1 MSKKVF
7 ISAGHGGSDSGAVG
21 NGFKEKDLNLSIALA
36 CGDYLKSRGV
46 EVQMSRV
53 KDEND
58 DINQEARESN
68 AFGPDLA
75 VSIHNNAGGG
85 DGVEA
90 WYSIFGGLG
99 KTCAEN
105 ILAEVVKIGQNSR
118 GAKTKKGSSGKD
130 YYGFI
135 RQTKAPAVI
144 VECAFIDN
152 ATDIQIIN
160 TESKRVVMGEAIAK
174 GILKTLGIADSA
186 PVATTTPVT
195 KSIEE
200 VAKEV
205 IAGKYGNGEAR
216 KIALK
221 NAGYDPSAVQ
231 AKVNELVNGSKIPS
245 FTKSI
250 EEVAK
255 EVIAGKYG
263 NGEARKTA
271 ITNAGYDYAAVQARV
286 NEIVNGSKTSSF
298 TAYKVKVT
306 TSALNIRSGAG
317 TNNKVVGIIR
327 DRGVYTIVDE
337 KSGWGKLK
345 SGAGW
350 ISLKYCKKI

>member
-118 GAKTKKGSSGKD
+118 GAKTRKGSNGRD

-221 NAGYDPSAVQ
+221 NAGYD
-231 AKVNELVNGSKIPS
+231 
-245 FTKSI
+245 
-250 EEVAK
+250 
-255 EVIAGKYG
+255 
-263 NGEARKTA
+263 
-271 ITNAGYDYAAVQARV
+271 YAAVQARV

-298 TAYKVKVT
+298 TSYKVKVT

-317 TNNKVVGIIR
+317 TNNKIVGVIR

-337 KSGWGKLK
+337 KPGWGKLK

>member
-21 NGFKEKDLNLSIALA
+21 NGFKEKDLNLSIAMA
-36 CGDYLKSRGV
+36 CGNYLKSKGV

-53 KDEND
+53 KDED
-58 DINQEARESN
+58 DDLNQEARESN
-68 AFGPDLA
+68 AFGPDLT

-90 WYSIFGGLG
+90 WYSIVGGLG

-118 GAKTKKGSSGKD
+118 GAKTRKGSNGRD

-186 PVATTTPVT
+186 PVTTTTPV
-195 KSIEE
+195 
-200 VAKEV
+200 
-205 IAGKYGNGEAR
+205 
-216 KIALK
+216 
-221 NAGYDPSAVQ
+221 
-231 AKVNELVNGSKIPS
+231 
-245 FTKSI
+245 TKSI

-271 ITNAGYDYAAVQARV
+271 ITNAGYDYASVQAKV

-317 TNNKVVGIIR
+317 TNNKVVGVIR

-350 ISLKYCKKI
+350 ISLKYCKKF

>member
-36 CGDYLKSRGV
+36 CGNYLKSRGV

-58 DINQEARESN
+58 DLNQEARESN
-68 AFGPDLA
+68 AFGPDLT

-90 WYSIFGGLG
+90 WYSIVGGLG

-118 GAKTKKGSSGKD
+118 GAKTRKGSNGRD

-186 PVATTTPVT
+186 PVTTPAPTT

-221 NAGYDPSAVQ
+221 
-231 AKVNELVNGSKIPS
+231 
-245 FTKSI
+245 
-250 EEVAK
+250 
-255 EVIAGKYG
+255 
-263 NGEARKTA
+263 
-271 ITNAGYDYAAVQARV
+271 NAGYDYAAVQARV

>member
-7 ISAGHGGSDSGAVG
+7 VSAGHGGSDSGAVG

-36 CGDYLKSRGV
+36 CGNYLKSKGV
-46 EVQMSRV
+46 EVQMSRMT
-53 KDEND
+53 DEND
-58 DINQEARESN
+58 DVNQEVKESN
-68 AFGPDLA
+68 AFGPDLT

-90 WYSIFGGLG
+90 WYSIGGGLG

-118 GAKTKKGSSGKD
+118 GAKTKKGANGKD

-152 ATDIQIIN
+152 ANDIQIVD
-160 TESKRVVMGEAIAK
+160 TEPERIAMGEAIAK
-174 GILKTLGIADSA
+174 GILMTLGVTDTVPVVEPTPAPA
-186 PVATTTPVT
+186 PVATKT
-195 KSIEE
+195 IEE

-205 IAGKYGNGEAR
+205 IVGKWGNGA
-216 KIALK
+216 
-221 NAGYDPSAVQ
+221 
-231 AKVNELVNGSKIPS
+231 
-245 FTKSI
+245 
-250 EEVAK
+250 
-255 EVIAGKYG
+255 
-263 NGEARKTA
+263 ARKTA
-271 ITNAGYDYAAVQARV
+271 ITKAGYDYAAVQAKV
-286 NEIVNGSKTSSF
+286 NELANGSKTKSF
-298 TAYKVKVT
+298 EAYRVKVT
-306 TSALNIRSGAG
+306 ASALNIRDGAG
-317 TNNKVVGIIR
+317 TNYKINGVINDK
-327 DRGVYTIVDE
+327 GVYTIVDE

-350 ISLKYCKKI
+350 ISLAYCKKI

>member
-21 NGFKEKDLNLSIALA
+21 NGFKEKDLNLSIAMA
-36 CGDYLKSRGV
+36 CGNYLKSKGV

-53 KDEND
+53 KDED
-58 DINQEARESN
+58 DDLNQEARESN
-68 AFGPDLA
+68 AFGPDLT

-90 WYSIFGGLG
+90 WYSIVGGLG

-118 GAKTKKGSSGKD
+118 GAKTRKGSNGRD

-144 VECAFIDN
+144 VECAFVDN
-152 ATDIQIIN
+152 ATDIQIID
-160 TESKRVVMGEAIAK
+160 TEPERVAMGEAIAK
-174 GILKTLGIADSA
+174 GILKTLGITDSV
-186 PVATTTPVT
+186 PVTTPAPAT

-216 KIALK
+216 K
-221 NAGYDPSAVQ
+221 NA
-231 AKVNELVNGSKIPS
+231 I
-245 FTKSI
+245 I
-250 EEVAK
+250 
-255 EVIAGKYG
+255 
-263 NGEARKTA
+263 
-271 ITNAGYDYAAVQARV
+271 NAGYDYNAVQAKV

-298 TAYKVKVT
+298 TVYKVKVT
-306 TSALNIRSGAG
+306 ASALNIRSGAG
-317 TNNKVVGIIR
+317 MKYKITGVIR
-327 DRGVYTIVDE
+327 DKGIYTIVDE

-350 ISLKYCKKI
+350 ISLGYCKKI

>member
-7 ISAGHGGSDSGAVG
+7 ISAGHGGSDSGSVG
-21 NGFKEKDLNLSIALA
+21 NGFKEKDLNLSIAMA
-36 CGDYLKSRGV
+36 CGNYLKSKGV

-53 KDEND
+53 KDED
-58 DINQEARESN
+58 DDLNQEARESN
-68 AFGPDLA
+68 AFGPDLT

-90 WYSIFGGLG
+90 WYSIVGGLG

-118 GAKTKKGSSGKD
+118 GAKTRKGSNGRD

-186 PVATTTPVT
+186 PVTTAAPIT

-231 AKVNELVNGSKIPS
+231 AKVNELVNGSKTP
-245 FTKSI
+245 
-250 EEVAK
+250 
-255 EVIAGKYG
+255 
-263 NGEARKTA
+263 
-271 ITNAGYDYAAVQARV
+271 
-286 NEIVNGSKTSSF
+286 SF

-306 TSALNIRSGAG
+306 TSALNIRSGPG
-317 TNNKVVGIIR
+317 TNNKIVGVIR

>member
-46 EVQMSRV
+46 EVRMSRV

-58 DINQEARESN
+58 DLNQEARESN
-68 AFGPDLA
+68 AFGPDLT

-90 WYSIFGGLG
+90 WYSIVGGLG

-118 GAKTKKGSSGKD
+118 GAKTKKGSGGKD

-221 NAGYDPSAVQ
+221 NAGYD
-231 AKVNELVNGSKIPS
+231 
-245 FTKSI
+245 
-250 EEVAK
+250 
-255 EVIAGKYG
+255 
-263 NGEARKTA
+263 
-271 ITNAGYDYAAVQARV
+271 YAAVQARV
-286 NEIVNGSKTSSF
+286 NEIVNGSKTLSF

-306 TSALNIRSGAG
+306 TSALNIRSGPG

>member
-21 NGFKEKDLNLSIALA
+21 NGFKEKDLNLSIAMA
-36 CGDYLKSRGV
+36 CGNYLKSKGV

-53 KDEND
+53 KDED
-58 DINQEARESN
+58 DDLNQEARESN
-68 AFGPDLA
+68 AFGPDLT

-90 WYSIFGGLG
+90 WYSIVGGLG

-118 GAKTKKGSSGKD
+118 GAKTRKGSNGRD

-186 PVATTTPVT
+186 PMTTPAPTT

-221 NAGYDPSAVQ
+221 NAGYDPSVVQ
-231 AKVNELVNGSKIPS
+231 AKVNELVNGSKTP
-245 FTKSI
+245 
-250 EEVAK
+250 
-255 EVIAGKYG
+255 
-263 NGEARKTA
+263 
-271 ITNAGYDYAAVQARV
+271 
-286 NEIVNGSKTSSF
+286 SF

-306 TSALNIRSGAG
+306 TSALNIRSGPG
-317 TNNKVVGIIR
+317 TNNKVVGLIR

>member
-36 CGDYLKSRGV
+36 CGNYLKSRGV
-46 EVQMSRV
+46 EVRMSRV
-53 KDEND
+53 KDED
-58 DINQEARESN
+58 DDLNQEARESN
-68 AFGPDLA
+68 AFGPDLT

-90 WYSIFGGLG
+90 WYSIVGGLG

-118 GAKTKKGSSGKD
+118 GAKTRRGSNGRD

-152 ATDIQIIN
+152 ATDIRIIN

-186 PVATTTPVT
+186 PMTTPAPTT

-221 NAGYDPSAVQ
+221 NAGYDPS
-231 AKVNELVNGSKIPS
+231 
-245 FTKSI
+245 
-250 EEVAK
+250 
-255 EVIAGKYG
+255 
-263 NGEARKTA
+263 
-271 ITNAGYDYAAVQARV
+271 AVQARV

-317 TNNKVVGIIR
+317 TNNKVVGVIR

>member
-7 ISAGHGGSDSGAVG
+7 ISAGHGSSDSGAVG

-36 CGDYLKSRGV
+36 CGEYLKSRGV

-58 DINQEARESN
+58 DLNQEARESN
-68 AFGPDLA
+68 AFSPDLA

-135 RQTKAPAVI
+135 RQAKAPAVI

-160 TESKRVVMGEAIAK
+160 TESKRIAMGEAIAK

-186 PVATTTPVT
+186 PVATPAPIT

-205 IAGKYGNGEAR
+205 IAGKYGNDEAR

-231 AKVNELVNGSKIPS
+231 AKVNELVNGSKTP
-245 FTKSI
+245 
-250 EEVAK
+250 
-255 EVIAGKYG
+255 
-263 NGEARKTA
+263 
-271 ITNAGYDYAAVQARV
+271 
-286 NEIVNGSKTSSF
+286 SF

-317 TNNKVVGIIR
+317 TNNKVVGVIR
-327 DRGVYTIVDE
+327 DRGIYTIVDY

>member
-46 EVQMSRV
+46 KVQMSRV

-58 DINQEARESN
+58 DLNQEARESN

-152 ATDIQIIN
+152 ATDIQIVN
-160 TESKRVVMGEAIAK
+160 TEPKRVVMGEAIAK

-186 PVATTTPVT
+186 PMTTPAPTT

-231 AKVNELVNGSKIPS
+231 AKVNELVNGSK
-245 FTKSI
+245 
-250 EEVAK
+250 
-255 EVIAGKYG
+255 
-263 NGEARKTA
+263 
-271 ITNAGYDYAAVQARV
+271 
-286 NEIVNGSKTSSF
+286 TSSF

-317 TNNKVVGIIR
+317 TNNKVVGVIR

-350 ISLKYCKKI
+350 ISLKYCKKF

>member
-21 NGFKEKDLNLSIALA
+21 NGFKEKDLNLSIAMA
-36 CGDYLKSRGV
+36 CGNYLKSKGV

-53 KDEND
+53 KDED
-58 DINQEARESN
+58 DDLNQEARESN
-68 AFGPDLA
+68 AFGPDLT

-90 WYSIFGGLG
+90 WYSIVGGLG

-118 GAKTKKGSSGKD
+118 GAKTRKGSNGRD

-144 VECAFIDN
+144 IECAFIDN

-160 TESKRVVMGEAIAK
+160 TEPKRVVMGEAIAK
-174 GILKTLGIADSA
+174 GILKTLGITDSA
-186 PVATTTPVT
+186 PMTTPAPTT

-231 AKVNELVNGSKIPS
+231 AKVNELVNGSK
-245 FTKSI
+245 T
-250 EEVAK
+250 
-255 EVIAGKYG
+255 
-263 NGEARKTA
+263 
-271 ITNAGYDYAAVQARV
+271 Q
-286 NEIVNGSKTSSF
+286 SF

-317 TNNKVVGIIR
+317 TNNKVVGVIR

-350 ISLKYCKKI
+350 ISLKYCKKF

>member
-7 ISAGHGGSDSGAVG
+7 ISAGHGGSNPGAVG
-21 NGFKEKDLNLSIALA
+21 NGFKEKDLNLSIAMA
-36 CGDYLKSRGV
+36 CGNYLKSKGV

-53 KDEND
+53 KDED
-58 DINQEARESN
+58 DDLNQEARESN
-68 AFGPDLA
+68 AFGPDLT

-85 DGVEA
+85 NGVEA
-90 WYSIFGGLG
+90 WYSIVGGLG

-118 GAKTKKGSSGKD
+118 GAKTRKGSNGRD

-160 TESKRVVMGEAIAK
+160 TEPKRVVMGKAIAK

-186 PVATTTPVT
+186 PMTTPT
-195 KSIEE
+195 
-200 VAKEV
+200 
-205 IAGKYGNGEAR
+205 
-216 KIALK
+216 
-221 NAGYDPSAVQ
+221 PT
-231 AKVNELVNGSKIPS
+231 
-245 FTKSI
+245 TKSI

-271 ITNAGYDYAAVQARV
+271 ITNAGYDYASVQAKV

-317 TNNKVVGIIR
+317 TNNKVVGVIR

-350 ISLKYCKKI
+350 ISLKYCKKF

>member
-21 NGFKEKDLNLSIALA
+21 NGFKEKDLNLSIAMA
-36 CGDYLKSRGV
+36 CGNYLKSKGV

-53 KDEND
+53 KDED
-58 DINQEARESN
+58 DDLNQEARESN
-68 AFGPDLA
+68 AFGPDLT

-90 WYSIFGGLG
+90 WYSIVGGLG

-186 PVATTTPVT
+186 PVTTTTPV
-195 KSIEE
+195 
-200 VAKEV
+200 
-205 IAGKYGNGEAR
+205 
-216 KIALK
+216 
-221 NAGYDPSAVQ
+221 
-231 AKVNELVNGSKIPS
+231 
-245 FTKSI
+245 TKSI

-271 ITNAGYDYAAVQARV
+271 ITNAGYDYASVQAKV

-317 TNNKVVGIIR
+317 TNNKIVGVIH
-327 DRGVYTIVDE
+327 DRGIYTIVDE

-350 ISLKYCKKI
+350 ISLKYCKKF

>member
-21 NGFKEKDLNLSIALA
+21 NGFKEKDLNLSIAMA
-36 CGDYLKSRGV
+36 CGNYLKSKGV

-53 KDEND
+53 KDED
-58 DINQEARESN
+58 DDLNQEARESN

-118 GAKTKKGSSGKD
+118 GAKTRKGSNGRD

-174 GILKTLGIADSA
+174 GILKTLGIADSE
-186 PVATTTPVT
+186 PMTTPAPT
-195 KSIEE
+195 
-200 VAKEV
+200 
-205 IAGKYGNGEAR
+205 
-216 KIALK
+216 
-221 NAGYDPSAVQ
+221 
-231 AKVNELVNGSKIPS
+231 
-245 FTKSI
+245 TKSI

-271 ITNAGYDYAAVQARV
+271 ITNAGYDYASVQAKV
-286 NEIVNGSKTSSF
+286 NEIVNGSKTQSL
-298 TAYKVKVT
+298 TDYKVKVT
-306 TSALNIRSGAG
+306 VSALNIRSGAG
-317 TNNKVVGIIR
+317 TNYGSTGVIR
-327 DRGVYTIVDE
+327 DKGVYTIVDE
-337 KSGWGKLK
+337 KAGWGKLK

-350 ISLKYCKKI
+350 ISLGYCKKI

>member
-21 NGFKEKDLNLSIALA
+21 NGFKEKDLNLSIAMA
-36 CGDYLKSRGV
+36 CGNYLKSKSV

-53 KDEND
+53 KDED
-58 DINQEARESN
+58 DDLNQEVRESN
-68 AFGPDLA
+68 AFGPDLT

-90 WYSIFGGLG
+90 WYSIVGGLG

-105 ILAEVVKIGQNSR
+105 ILAEVIKIGQNSR
-118 GAKTKKGSSGKD
+118 GAKTRKGSNGKD

-135 RQTKAPAVI
+135 RNTKAPAVI
-144 VECAFIDN
+144 VECAFVDN
-152 ATDIQIIN
+152 ATDIQIID
-160 TESKRVVMGEAIAK
+160 TEPERIAMGEAIAK
-174 GILKTLGIADSA
+174 GILKTLGIVDSVPVADPEPIQA
-186 PVATTTPVT
+186 PVVT
-195 KSIEE
+195 KSIDEI
-200 VAKEV
+200 AKEV

-216 KIALK
+216 K
-221 NAGYDPSAVQ
+221 NA
-231 AKVNELVNGSKIPS
+231 I
-245 FTKSI
+245 I
-250 EEVAK
+250 
-255 EVIAGKYG
+255 
-263 NGEARKTA
+263 
-271 ITNAGYDYAAVQARV
+271 NAGYDYNAVQAKV

-306 TSALNIRSGAG
+306 ASALNIRSGAG
-317 TNNKVVGIIR
+317 MNYKITGVIR
-327 DRGVYTIVDE
+327 DKGIYTIVDE

-350 ISLKYCKKI
+350 ISLGYCKKI

>member
-21 NGFKEKDLNLSIALA
+21 NGFKEKDLNLSIAMA
-36 CGDYLKSRGV
+36 CGNYLKSKSV

-53 KDEND
+53 KDED
-58 DINQEARESN
+58 DDLNQEVRESN
-68 AFGPDLA
+68 AFGPDLT

-90 WYSIFGGLG
+90 WYSIVGGLG

-105 ILAEVVKIGQNSR
+105 ILAEVIKIGQNSR
-118 GAKTKKGSSGKD
+118 GAKTRKGSNGKD

-135 RQTKAPAVI
+135 RNTKAPAVI
-144 VECAFIDN
+144 VECAFVDN
-152 ATDIQIIN
+152 ATDIQIID
-160 TESKRVVMGEAIAK
+160 TEPERIAMGEAIAK
-174 GILKTLGIADSA
+174 GILKTLGIVDSVPVADPEPIQA
-186 PVATTTPVT
+186 PVVT
-195 KSIEE
+195 KSIDEI
-200 VAKEV
+200 AKEV

-216 KIALK
+216 K
-221 NAGYDPSAVQ
+221 NA
-231 AKVNELVNGSKIPS
+231 I
-245 FTKSI
+245 I
-250 EEVAK
+250 
-255 EVIAGKYG
+255 
-263 NGEARKTA
+263 
-271 ITNAGYDYAAVQARV
+271 NAGYDYNAVQAKL

-306 TSALNIRSGAG
+306 ASALNIRSGAG
-317 TNNKVVGIIR
+317 MNYKITGVIR
-327 DRGVYTIVDE
+327 DKGIYTIVDE

-350 ISLKYCKKI
+350 ISLGYCKKI

>member
-46 EVQMSRV
+46 EVRMSRV

-58 DINQEARESN
+58 DLNQEARESN
-68 AFGPDLA
+68 AFGPDLT

-90 WYSIFGGLG
+90 WYSIVGGLG

-118 GAKTKKGSSGKD
+118 GAKTKKGSGGKD

-152 ATDIQIIN
+152 ARDIQIIN

-186 PVATTTPVT
+186 PMTTPAPTT

-221 NAGYDPSAVQ
+221 NAGYD
-231 AKVNELVNGSKIPS
+231 
-245 FTKSI
+245 
-250 EEVAK
+250 
-255 EVIAGKYG
+255 
-263 NGEARKTA
+263 
-271 ITNAGYDYAAVQARV
+271 YAAVQARV

-298 TAYKVKVT
+298 TSYKVKVT
-306 TSALNIRSGAG
+306 TSALNIRSGPG
-317 TNNKVVGIIR
+317 MNNKIVGVIR

>member
-21 NGFKEKDLNLSIALA
+21 NGFKEKDLNLSIAMA
-36 CGDYLKSRGV
+36 CGNYLKSKGV

-53 KDEND
+53 KDED
-58 DINQEARESN
+58 DDLNQEARESN
-68 AFGPDLA
+68 AFGPDLT

-90 WYSIFGGLG
+90 WYSIVGGLG

-118 GAKTKKGSSGKD
+118 GAKTRKGSNGRD

-186 PVATTTPVT
+186 HMTTPAPAT

-231 AKVNELVNGSKIPS
+231 AKVNELVNGSKTP
-245 FTKSI
+245 
-250 EEVAK
+250 
-255 EVIAGKYG
+255 
-263 NGEARKTA
+263 
-271 ITNAGYDYAAVQARV
+271 
-286 NEIVNGSKTSSF
+286 SF

-306 TSALNIRSGAG
+306 TSALNIRSGPG
-317 TNNKVVGIIR
+317 TNNKVVGVIR

-350 ISLKYCKKI
+350 ISLKYCKKF

>member
-36 CGDYLKSRGV
+36 CGNYLKSRGV

-58 DINQEARESN
+58 DLNQEARESN

-90 WYSIFGGLG
+90 WYSIVGGLG

-118 GAKTKKGSSGKD
+118 GAKTRKGSNGRD

-186 PVATTTPVT
+186 PMTTPAPAT

-231 AKVNELVNGSKIPS
+231 AKVNELVNGSK
-245 FTKSI
+245 
-250 EEVAK
+250 
-255 EVIAGKYG
+255 
-263 NGEARKTA
+263 
-271 ITNAGYDYAAVQARV
+271 
-286 NEIVNGSKTSSF
+286 TSSF
-298 TAYKVKVT
+298 IAYKVKVT

-317 TNNKVVGIIR
+317 TNNKVVGVIR

>member
-46 EVQMSRV
+46 EVRMSRV

-58 DINQEARESN
+58 DLNQEARESN
-68 AFGPDLA
+68 AFGPDLT

-90 WYSIFGGLG
+90 WYSIVGGLG

-118 GAKTKKGSSGKD
+118 GAKTRKGSNGRD

-186 PVATTTPVT
+186 PVATTTPTT
-195 KSIEE
+195 KSVEE

-221 NAGYDPSAVQ
+221 NAGYD
-231 AKVNELVNGSKIPS
+231 
-245 FTKSI
+245 
-250 EEVAK
+250 
-255 EVIAGKYG
+255 
-263 NGEARKTA
+263 
-271 ITNAGYDYAAVQARV
+271 YAAVQARV
-286 NEIVNGSKTSSF
+286 NEIVSGSKTSSF

-317 TNNKVVGIIR
+317 TNNKVVGVIR

>member
-7 ISAGHGGSDSGAVG
+7 VSAGHGGSDSGAVG
-21 NGFKEKDLNLSIALA
+21 NGFKEKDLNLSIAMA
-36 CGDYLKSRGV
+36 CGNYLKSKGV

-53 KDEND
+53 KDED
-58 DINQEARESN
+58 DDLNQEARESN
-68 AFGPDLA
+68 AFGPDLT

-90 WYSIFGGLG
+90 WYSIVGGLG

-118 GAKTKKGSSGKD
+118 GAKTRKGSNGRD

-186 PVATTTPVT
+186 PVATTTPTT
-195 KSIEE
+195 KSVEE

-231 AKVNELVNGSKIPS
+231 AKVNELVNGSKTP
-245 FTKSI
+245 
-250 EEVAK
+250 
-255 EVIAGKYG
+255 
-263 NGEARKTA
+263 
-271 ITNAGYDYAAVQARV
+271 
-286 NEIVNGSKTSSF
+286 SF

-306 TSALNIRSGAG
+306 TSALNIRSGPG
-317 TNNKVVGIIR
+317 TNNKIVGVIR

>member
-21 NGFKEKDLNLSIALA
+21 NGFKEKDLNLSIAMA
-36 CGDYLKSRGV
+36 CGNYLKSKSV

-53 KDEND
+53 KDED
-58 DINQEARESN
+58 DDLNQEARESN
-68 AFGPDLA
+68 AFGPDLT

-90 WYSIFGGLG
+90 WYSIVGGLG

-118 GAKTKKGSSGKD
+118 GAKTRKGSNGKD

-135 RQTKAPAVI
+135 RNTKAPAVI
-144 VECAFIDN
+144 VECAFVDN
-152 ATDIQIIN
+152 ATDIQIID
-160 TESKRVVMGEAIAK
+160 TEPERIAMGEAIAK
-174 GILKTLGIADSA
+174 GILKTLGIVDSVPVADPEPIQA
-186 PVATTTPVT
+186 PVVT
-195 KSIEE
+195 KSIDEI
-200 VAKEV
+200 AKEV

-216 KIALK
+216 K
-221 NAGYDPSAVQ
+221 NA
-231 AKVNELVNGSKIPS
+231 I
-245 FTKSI
+245 I
-250 EEVAK
+250 
-255 EVIAGKYG
+255 
-263 NGEARKTA
+263 
-271 ITNAGYDYAAVQARV
+271 NAGYDYNVVQAKV

-306 TSALNIRSGAG
+306 ASALNIRSGAG
-317 TNNKVVGIIR
+317 MNYKITGVIR
-327 DRGVYTIVDE
+327 DKGIYTIVDE

-350 ISLKYCKKI
+350 ISLGYCKKI

>member
-36 CGDYLKSRGV
+36 CGNYLKSRGV
-46 EVQMSRV
+46 EVRMSRV

-58 DINQEARESN
+58 DLNQEARESN

-105 ILAEVVKIGQNSR
+105 ILTEVVKIGQNSR
-118 GAKTKKGSSGKD
+118 GAKTRKGSNGRD

-152 ATDIQIIN
+152 ATDIQIVN
-160 TESKRVVMGEAIAK
+160 TEPKRVVMGEAIAK

-186 PVATTTPVT
+186 PMTTPAPTT

-221 NAGYDPSAVQ
+221 NAGYD
-231 AKVNELVNGSKIPS
+231 
-245 FTKSI
+245 
-250 EEVAK
+250 
-255 EVIAGKYG
+255 
-263 NGEARKTA
+263 
-271 ITNAGYDYAAVQARV
+271 YAAVQARV

-298 TAYKVKVT
+298 TSYKVKVT
-306 TSALNIRSGAG
+306 TSALNIRSGPG
-317 TNNKVVGIIR
+317 TNNKIVGVIR

>member
-36 CGDYLKSRGV
+36 CGNYLKSRGV

-53 KDEND
+53 KDED
-58 DINQEARESN
+58 DDLNQEARESN
-68 AFGPDLA
+68 AFGPDLT

-90 WYSIFGGLG
+90 WYSIVGGLG

-118 GAKTKKGSSGKD
+118 GAKTRKGSNGRD

-186 PVATTTPVT
+186 PMTTPAPTT

-231 AKVNELVNGSKIPS
+231 AKVNELVNGSK
-245 FTKSI
+245 T
-250 EEVAK
+250 
-255 EVIAGKYG
+255 
-263 NGEARKTA
+263 T
-271 ITNAGYDYAAVQARV
+271 
-286 NEIVNGSKTSSF
+286 SF

-306 TSALNIRSGAG
+306 TSALNIRSGPG
-317 TNNKVVGIIR
+317 TNNKIVGVIR

>member
-21 NGFKEKDLNLSIALA
+21 NGFKEKDLNLSIAMA
-36 CGDYLKSRGV
+36 CGNYLKSKGV

-53 KDEND
+53 KDED
-58 DINQEARESN
+58 DDLNQEARESN
-68 AFGPDLA
+68 AFGPDLT

-90 WYSIFGGLG
+90 WYSIVGGLG

-118 GAKTKKGSSGKD
+118 GAKTRKGSNGRD

-144 VECAFIDN
+144 VECAFVDN
-152 ATDIQIIN
+152 ATDIQIID
-160 TESKRVVMGEAIAK
+160 TEPERVAMGEAIAK
-174 GILKTLGIADSA
+174 GILKTLGIADSE
-186 PVATTTPVT
+186 PVTTTTSVT

-231 AKVNELVNGSKIPS
+231 AKVNELVNGSKTP
-245 FTKSI
+245 
-250 EEVAK
+250 
-255 EVIAGKYG
+255 
-263 NGEARKTA
+263 
-271 ITNAGYDYAAVQARV
+271 
-286 NEIVNGSKTSSF
+286 SF

-317 TNNKVVGIIR
+317 TNNKIVGVIR

>member
-21 NGFKEKDLNLSIALA
+21 NGFKEKDLNLSIAMA
-36 CGDYLKSRGV
+36 CGNYLKSKGV

-53 KDEND
+53 KDED
-58 DINQEARESN
+58 DDLNQEARESN
-68 AFGPDLA
+68 AFGPDLT

-90 WYSIFGGLG
+90 WYSIVGGLG

-118 GAKTKKGSSGKD
+118 GAKTRKGSNGRD

-186 PVATTTPVT
+186 PVTTTTPV
-195 KSIEE
+195 
-200 VAKEV
+200 
-205 IAGKYGNGEAR
+205 
-216 KIALK
+216 
-221 NAGYDPSAVQ
+221 
-231 AKVNELVNGSKIPS
+231 
-245 FTKSI
+245 TKSI

-271 ITNAGYDYAAVQARV
+271 ITNAGYDYASVQARV

-317 TNNKVVGIIR
+317 TNNKVVGVIR

-350 ISLKYCKKI
+350 ISLGYCKKI

>member
-36 CGDYLKSRGV
+36 CGNYLKSRGV
-46 EVQMSRV
+46 KVQMSRV

-58 DINQEARESN
+58 DLNQEARESN

-118 GAKTKKGSSGKD
+118 GAKTKKGSGGKD

-152 ATDIQIIN
+152 ATDIQIVN
-160 TESKRVVMGEAIAK
+160 TEPKRVVMGEAIAK

-186 PVATTTPVT
+186 PVTTPAPTT

-231 AKVNELVNGSKIPS
+231 AKVNELVNGSKTP
-245 FTKSI
+245 
-250 EEVAK
+250 
-255 EVIAGKYG
+255 
-263 NGEARKTA
+263 
-271 ITNAGYDYAAVQARV
+271 
-286 NEIVNGSKTSSF
+286 SF

-306 TSALNIRSGAG
+306 TSALNIRSGPG
-317 TNNKVVGIIR
+317 TNNKIVGVIR

>member
-1 MSKKVF
+1 MSKKIF
-7 ISAGHGGSDSGAVG
+7 ISAGHGGSDSGAIG

-36 CGDYLKSRGV
+36 CGNYLKSRGV

-58 DINQEARESN
+58 DLNQEARESN

-118 GAKTKKGSSGKD
+118 GAKTKKGSGGKD

-186 PVATTTPVT
+186 PVTTTTPVT

-200 VAKEV
+200 AAKEV

-231 AKVNELVNGSKIPS
+231 AKVNELVNGSKTPS
-245 FTKSI
+245 FT
-250 EEVAK
+250 V
-255 EVIAGKYG
+255 
-263 NGEARKTA
+263 
-271 ITNAGYDYAAVQARV
+271 
-286 NEIVNGSKTSSF
+286 
-298 TAYKVKVT
+298 YKVKVT
-306 TSALNIRSGAG
+306 TSALNIRSGPG
-317 TNNKVVGIIR
+317 TNNKVVGVNR
-327 DRGVYTIVDE
+327 
-337 KSGWGKLK
+337 
-345 SGAGW
+345 
-350 ISLKYCKKI
+350 

>member
-21 NGFKEKDLNLSIALA
+21 NGFKEKDLNLSIAMA
-36 CGDYLKSRGV
+36 CGNYLKSKSV

-53 KDEND
+53 KDED
-58 DINQEARESN
+58 DDLNQEVRESN
-68 AFGPDLA
+68 AFGPDLT

-90 WYSIFGGLG
+90 WYSIVGGLG

-105 ILAEVVKIGQNSR
+105 ILAEVIKIGQNSR
-118 GAKTKKGSSGKD
+118 GAKTRKGSNGKD

-135 RQTKAPAVI
+135 RNTKAPAVI
-144 VECAFIDN
+144 VECAFVDN
-152 ATDIQIIN
+152 ATDIQIID
-160 TESKRVVMGEAIAK
+160 TEPDRIAMGEAIAK
-174 GILKTLGIADSA
+174 GILKTLGIVDSVPVADPEPIQA
-186 PVATTTPVT
+186 PVVT
-195 KSIEE
+195 KSIDEI
-200 VAKEV
+200 AKEV

-216 KIALK
+216 K
-221 NAGYDPSAVQ
+221 NA
-231 AKVNELVNGSKIPS
+231 I
-245 FTKSI
+245 I
-250 EEVAK
+250 
-255 EVIAGKYG
+255 
-263 NGEARKTA
+263 
-271 ITNAGYDYAAVQARV
+271 NAGYDYNAVQAKV

-306 TSALNIRSGAG
+306 ASALNIRSGAG
-317 TNNKVVGIIR
+317 MNYKITGVIR
-327 DRGVYTIVDE
+327 DKGIYTIVDE

-350 ISLKYCKKI
+350 ISLGYCKKI

>member
-1 MSKKVF
+1 
-7 ISAGHGGSDSGAVG
+7 
-21 NGFKEKDLNLSIALA
+21 
-36 CGDYLKSRGV
+36 
-46 EVQMSRV
+46 
-53 KDEND
+53 
-58 DINQEARESN
+58 
-68 AFGPDLA
+68 
-75 VSIHNNAGGG
+75 
-85 DGVEA
+85 
-90 WYSIFGGLG
+90 
-99 KTCAEN
+99 
-105 ILAEVVKIGQNSR
+105 
-118 GAKTKKGSSGKD
+118 
-130 YYGFI
+130 
-135 RQTKAPAVI
+135 
-144 VECAFIDN
+144 
-152 ATDIQIIN
+152 
-160 TESKRVVMGEAIAK
+160 MGEAIAK

-231 AKVNELVNGSKIPS
+231 AKVNELVNGSKTPS

-250 EEVAK
+250 EDVAK

-263 NGEARKTA
+263 NGEARKIA
-271 ITNAGYDYAAVQARV
+271 LKNAGYDYAAVQARV
-286 NEIVNGSKTSSF
+286 NEIVNGSKTLSF

-306 TSALNIRSGAG
+306 TSALNIRSGPG

>member
-46 EVQMSRV
+46 KVQMSRV

-58 DINQEARESN
+58 DLNQEARESN

-105 ILAEVVKIGQNSR
+105 ILTEVVKIGQNSR
-118 GAKTKKGSSGKD
+118 GAKTKKGSGGKD

-152 ATDIQIIN
+152 ATDIQIVN
-160 TESKRVVMGEAIAK
+160 TEPKRVVMGEAIAK

-186 PVATTTPVT
+186 PMTTPAPTT

-231 AKVNELVNGSKIPS
+231 AKVNELVNGSKTP
-245 FTKSI
+245 
-250 EEVAK
+250 
-255 EVIAGKYG
+255 
-263 NGEARKTA
+263 
-271 ITNAGYDYAAVQARV
+271 
-286 NEIVNGSKTSSF
+286 SF

-306 TSALNIRSGAG
+306 TSALNIRSGPG
-317 TNNKVVGIIR
+317 TNNKIVGVIR

>member
-58 DINQEARESN
+58 DLNQEARESN
-68 AFGPDLA
+68 AFGPDLT

-90 WYSIFGGLG
+90 WYSIVGGLG

-118 GAKTKKGSSGKD
+118 GAKTRKGSNGRD

-174 GILKTLGIADSA
+174 GILKTLGIVDSA
-186 PVATTTPVT
+186 PVTTPAPTT

-221 NAGYDPSAVQ
+221 
-231 AKVNELVNGSKIPS
+231 
-245 FTKSI
+245 
-250 EEVAK
+250 
-255 EVIAGKYG
+255 
-263 NGEARKTA
+263 
-271 ITNAGYDYAAVQARV
+271 NAGYDYAAVQARV

-306 TSALNIRSGAG
+306 TSALNIRSGPG
-317 TNNKVVGIIR
+317 MNNKVVGVIR

>member
-21 NGFKEKDLNLSIALA
+21 NGFKEKDLNLSIAMA
-36 CGDYLKSRGV
+36 CGNYLKSKGV

-53 KDEND
+53 KDED
-58 DINQEARESN
+58 DDLNQEARESN
-68 AFGPDLA
+68 AFGPDLT

-90 WYSIFGGLG
+90 WYSIVGGLG

-118 GAKTKKGSSGKD
+118 GAKTKKGSNGKD

-152 ATDIQIIN
+152 ATDIQIVN
-160 TESKRVVMGEAIAK
+160 TEPKRVVMGEAIAK

-186 PVATTTPVT
+186 PMTTPAPTT

-231 AKVNELVNGSKIPS
+231 AKVNELVNGSKTP
-245 FTKSI
+245 
-250 EEVAK
+250 
-255 EVIAGKYG
+255 
-263 NGEARKTA
+263 
-271 ITNAGYDYAAVQARV
+271 
-286 NEIVNGSKTSSF
+286 SF

-306 TSALNIRSGAG
+306 TSALNIRSGPG
-317 TNNKVVGIIR
+317 TNNKIVGIIR